1 MYPRLSIFTDRDDVV
16 IDTCA
21 GSGSTLKAAIELG
34 RKAYGFE
41 IDKTIYKKAL
51 DNLSYFNNEFNF

>member
-1 MYPRLSIFTDRDDVV
+1 VV